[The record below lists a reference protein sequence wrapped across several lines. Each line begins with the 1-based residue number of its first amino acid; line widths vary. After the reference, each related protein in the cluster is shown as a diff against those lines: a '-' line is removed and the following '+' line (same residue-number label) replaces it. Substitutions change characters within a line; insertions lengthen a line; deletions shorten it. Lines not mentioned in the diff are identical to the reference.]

1 MVSKSDESKK
11 KLDRKRQTDR
21 QQEREKEW
29 ERERE
34 MGEPAKKMKG
44 KTVRVK
50 EMKKLTKEQILT
62 EGDRRTM
69 RMAQRESASDKGKD
83 KDRDYEVQR

>member
-1 MVSKSDESKK
+1 MG
-11 KLDRKRQTDR
+11 
-21 QQEREKEW
+21 
-29 ERERE
+29 ERERD

-44 KTVRVK
+44 KTVGVK